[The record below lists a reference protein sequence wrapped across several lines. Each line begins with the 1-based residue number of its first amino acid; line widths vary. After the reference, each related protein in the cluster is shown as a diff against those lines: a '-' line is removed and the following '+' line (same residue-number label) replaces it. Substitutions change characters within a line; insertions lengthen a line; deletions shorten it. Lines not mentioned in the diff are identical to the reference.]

1 MARKSRELTEEQK
14 VRLKAVGF
22 QPGKSGNPKGRPT
35 EDAALKAHIRQKLPE
50 LIDRLEHIAMNGT
63 NEASS
68 VKAIETMLSYI
79 LSKATT
85 KHEVDVNVTTF
96 GDFLVQ
102 VNQRHQMEQIAP
114 QETVKVIEG
123 HIEDVD

>member
-1 MARKSRELTEEQK
+1 MAHKKVVSEKQREH
-14 VRLKAVGF
+14 LKRIGC
-22 QPGKSGNPKGRPT
+22 QPGETRNPKGRPT

-50 LIDRLEHIAMNGT
+50 LIDRLEHIAMNGK

-102 VNQRHQMEQIAP
+102 VNQRHQLEQ
-114 QETVKVIEG
+114 QETVTVIEATFDD
-123 HIEDVD
+123 HNALI